1 MTTRAPAVL
10 TNKKPAVGNT
20 KTTGKSSFTH
30 TKKEAAISQLIPP
43 LTARLSD
50 CLFSPP
56 LLTRWVHCLLNK
68 YFGYIISNYDIDIKK
83 TLYYIIYVYDIDYKY
98 YINIYI
104 CIRLLMFTLS
114 C

>member
-1 MTTRAPAVL
+1 MEWIPHRRLGLL

-83 TLYYIIYVYDIDYKY
+83 KHYIILYMYMI
-98 YINIYI
+98 
-104 CIRLLMFTLS
+104 
-114 C
+114 